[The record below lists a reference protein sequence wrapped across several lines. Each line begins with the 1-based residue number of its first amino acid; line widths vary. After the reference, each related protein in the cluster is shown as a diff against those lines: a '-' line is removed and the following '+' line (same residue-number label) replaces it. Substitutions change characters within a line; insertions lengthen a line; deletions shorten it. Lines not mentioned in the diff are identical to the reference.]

1 MRWLAGFLTWLSADP
16 QAVQTH
22 APRAAASAQIAYAT
36 MAREARDEEEVEVL
50 EKPIVVPG
58 GTCPDGKCPAPR
70 K

>member
-1 MRWLAGFLTWLSADP
+1 
-16 QAVQTH
+16 
-22 APRAAASAQIAYAT
+22 